1 MKTNLNLKAFQFWIA
16 SHFTPLLVIWSPWVN
31 GFTLCCFF
39 SFCSCPS
46 LHLLSL
52 RTCQFLFF
60 IFPHSSQDN
69 AWDYDPAAQ
78 VWGCRDSGGCSYYCH
93 WGGSGKSPHFFGNA
107 SSDSTNPHI
116 FLNLFSLASPH
127 NHSKR
132 GYFIQRTQVK
142 MNTCIFLNVDTKTYA
157 HTDVG
162 SNCCLHDL
170 YSYVGREHVA

>member
-132 GYFIQRTQVK
+132 GISYRELKLRWIPVFFKMSTQRQMHIQMLGQTVVCTIYTH
-142 MNTCIFLNVDTKTYA
+142 MWAENT
-157 HTDVG
+157 
-162 SNCCLHDL
+162 
-170 YSYVGREHVA
+170 